1 MKLII
6 GLGNPEKKYG
16 DTRHNLG
23 FLVVDEV
30 AKRLG
35 AEFKSKLLLKGHLAS
50 TMVGGEK
57 LLLAKPKTYMNK
69 SGDCLRVLM
78 RKNAVDLTN
87 TLIIFDDA
95 DINLGEM
102 RLKDKGSSGGH
113 NGLKSIQSVLP
124 KGANIPRLRVGIG
137 RDPNSRIPLEDW
149 VLQKWSDEEREQLP
163 EIISAAADKV
173 IEWLEG

>member
-23 FLVVDEV
+23 FLVIDEV

-35 AEFKSKLLLKGHLAS
+35 MEFKSKLLLKGRIAS
-50 TMVGGEK
+50 TVLHGEK

-78 RKNAVDLTN
+78 RKNTVDPEKV
-87 TLIIFDDA
+87 LIIYDDA
-95 DINLGEM
+95 DIALKDI
-102 RLKDKGSSGGH
+102 RLKKSGSSGGH
-113 NGLKSIQSVLP
+113 NGMKSIQSVLA
-124 KGANIPRLRVGIG
+124 KGTSIPRLRIGIG
-137 RDPNSRIPLEDW
+137 RDPNSRTPLEDW

-163 EIISAAADKV
+163 EIISNAADRV
-173 IEWLEG
+173 IEWLEK